1 MDDDRLNKNGETKDR
16 TAIEVFSFTAGRLPR
31 YVWLAR
37 VIPNVGTG
45 NVAVDGN
52 EGTWRQ

>member
-1 MDDDRLNKNGETKDR
+1 MDDDRLNENGETKDR

-37 VIPNVGTG
+37 VIPGGTG
-45 NVAVDGN
+45 NVAVDGK
-52 EGTWRQ
+52 EGT